1 MISTLPKNISK
12 DISTSQCV
20 SLFLFFLFYILLTT
34 NKNLLQNTIH
44 LISFLSVY
52 HSQTLSYP
60 FTSPLT
66 SRLLFSMLIYISGIF
81 HLSGTKKSSNSS
93 VCKCFI
99 FFFLFTWELNR
110 STILKTKNIYK
121 NFFLQKFKEGRRKE
135 RENDFTVKAQ
145 RSWDFFLIVQT
156 LSTLQKPYCHVTYFV
171 SHHLLIYCKL

>member
-1 MISTLPKNISK
+1 MLDASLKALISTLPKNISK

-110 STILKTKNIYK
+110 STIIKTKNIYK
-121 NFFLQKFKEGRRKE
+121 NFFFCKSSKKGGGRSERMISQWRRKE
-135 RENDFTVKAQ
+135 VEI
-145 RSWDFFLIVQT
+145 FFLSFKHFQLFKSHT
-156 LSTLQKPYCHVTYFV
+156 VT
-171 SHHLLIYCKL
+171 SLIM

>member
-1 MISTLPKNISK
+1 MIHERKNRKWYFFTEIKSQESQVLTNGRIPAISNYIHKIVLDASLKALISTLPKNISK

-20 SLFLFFLFYILLTT
+20 SLFFFFPFYILLTT

-44 LISFLSVY
+44 HISFLSVY

-99 FFFLFTWELNR
+99 FSFPMYMRTQSVDNN
-110 STILKTKNIYK
+110 KNKIY
-121 NFFLQKFKEGRRKE
+121 L
-135 RENDFTVKAQ
+135 
-145 RSWDFFLIVQT
+145 
-156 LSTLQKPYCHVTYFV
+156 
-171 SHHLLIYCKL
+171 